1 MSVQI
6 KNYYETIKEKK
17 EDKVDRSY
25 PNEHLLNMPLP
36 FRALFCA
43 PSGSGKTCLLRN
55 FIDLIGVWD
64 KIILWAKD
72 LDEPLYKDL
81 IQKCR
86 AVEKKYKTQIMLA
99 ISDGKD
105 LPNLDKDI
113 NRKENTLLICDDLIT
128 EDPKSLKLLD
138 PYWVRGRKMGVTMFF
153 LTQGYFDV
161 PKKIRKNSNYV
172 ILKKM
177 KNSKDLS
184 RITGEFAMD
193 MKPEELTAMY
203 NYAMRGDPLTSF
215 FMIDAETK
223 DPNMAYRANF
233 DPIIGGAEKTLLM

>member
-6 KNYYETIKEKK
+6 KNYYDNIKVKK

-25 PNEHLLNMPLP
+25 PNEHLLQMPLP
-36 FRALFCA
+36 FRALFCS
-43 PSGSGKTCLLRN
+43 PSGTGKTSLLRN

-64 KIILWAKD
+64 KIILFAKD

-86 AVEKKYKTQIMLA
+86 AVEKKYKTQILLA
-99 ISDGKD
+99 ITEGKD

-113 NRKENTLLICDDLIT
+113 NRKQNTLLICDDLIT
-128 EDPKSLKLLD
+128 EEPKSLKLLD
-138 PYWVRGRKMGVTMFF
+138 PWWVRGRKMGVTCFF

-177 KNSKDLS
+177 KNSKDLA
-184 RITGEFAMD
+184 RITREFAMD
-193 MKPEELTAMY
+193 VPAEEVTAMY
-203 NYAMRGDPLTSF
+203 NYAMRGDPHTSF
-215 FMIDAETK
+215 FMMDCETK
-223 DPNMAYRANF
+223 DPALAYRANF
-233 DPIIGGAEKTLLM
+233 DPIEDVEEVE